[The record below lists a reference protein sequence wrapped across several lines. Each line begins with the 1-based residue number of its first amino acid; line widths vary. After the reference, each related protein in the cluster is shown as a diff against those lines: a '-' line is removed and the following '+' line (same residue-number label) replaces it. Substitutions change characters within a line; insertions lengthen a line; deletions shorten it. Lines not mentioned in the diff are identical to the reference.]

1 MPGKNI
7 NPVHGEK
14 GMVSTAHPLATEA
27 GLDILKAGGNAFDA
41 AVAVAAALN
50 VVEPQNSGVG
60 GYGTILV
67 YDAASGRTRFLD
79 SSGRIPA
86 KVDSDVFRPPT
97 ADFKENRRGPKA
109 VSTPGNVN
117 AWWAM
122 SSEYGKLKWHELFKG
137 AIEIA
142 EQGFAVDV
150 RLSHLIEDTFPEFN
164 MYAKSVYGK
173 GGRPAGEGDILIQKD
188 LARSFRLIAEK
199 GAGAVYGGE
208 LGKAID
214 KAMRESGGFLT
225 IDDLISNRP
234 EWWEPISIN
243 YRGCT
248 VTTASPPSTAFPSLI
263 RLGLMSRFNNTALG
277 HNTAAY
283 LHRFAEVT
291 KHAFWCRLA
300 YAGDP
305 DFSHPP
311 LGKLLSEKY
320 WDEVVRQMDMKKAK
334 PFKPPD
340 IVFREGKNTTH
351 FVVADQRGNIV
362 CATQTLGGSFGC
374 RLMVEATGIWLNNSL
389 SFCTFEPKGNPMD
402 AHPGHRKLSGDCPT
416 IVFKAGKPWVALG
429 TPGGHTIGQTVPQMV
444 MNLIDFGVNIQ
455 QAIDAPR
462 ISFSE
467 PDNILVEKGISAS
480 VRQELE
486 KMGHIIREVNAIG
499 NAHGLMIE
507 YDARGKPAKF
517 AGASDRRGT
526 GSAKGY

>member
-1 MPGKNI
+1 MPVKNSDPVYGK
-7 NPVHGEK
+7 K

-41 AVAVAAALN
+41 AVAAAAALN
-50 VVEPQNSGVG
+50 VVEPQNSGIG

-67 YDAASGRTRFLD
+67 YHAGSGRTRFLD

-97 ADFKENRRGPKA
+97 PDFKENRRGPKA

-122 SSEYGKLKWHELFKG
+122 SSEYGKLKWPELFKG
-137 AIEIA
+137 AIKIA
-142 EQGFAVDV
+142 EQGFAVDE
-150 RLSHLIEDTFPEFN
+150 RLSHLIEDTFSEFN
-164 MYAKSVYGK
+164 KYAQSVYGK
-173 GGRPAGEGDILIQKD
+173 GGRTLGEGDVLIQKD
-188 LARSFRLIAEK
+188 LARSFRLIAEQ
-199 GAGAVYGGE
+199 GAGTVYGGD

-214 KAMRESGGFLT
+214 KAMAETGGFLT
-225 IDDLISNRP
+225 IDDLISSRP
-234 EWWEPISIN
+234 EWWEPVSIN
-243 YRGCT
+243 YRGCA
-248 VTTASPPSTAFPSLI
+248 VATASPPSTAFPSLI
-263 RLGLMSRFNNTALG
+263 RLGLMSRFNNAALG

-305 DFSHPP
+305 DFSPPP
-311 LGKLLSEKY
+311 LGKLLSERY
-320 WDEVVRQMDMKKAK
+320 WDEAVRQMDMKKAK

-340 IVFREGKNTTH
+340 IVGREGKNTTH
-351 FVVADQRGNIV
+351 FVVADQWGNIV

-374 RLMVEATGIWLNNSL
+374 RLMVKGTGIWLNNSL

-416 IVFKAGKPWVALG
+416 IVFKAGKPWVAIG

-444 MNLIDFGVNIQ
+444 MNLIDFGMNIQ

-467 PDNILVEKGISAS
+467 PDNILVENEISTS
-480 VRQELE
+480 VREELE
-486 KMGHIIREVNAIG
+486 KMGHIIRKVNAVG

-507 YDARGKPAKF
+507 YDGRGKPSRF